1 MKHHSMFHAFLFNN
15 VHLITIIM
23 RNTIFETTLI
33 FVFSAMLMLAIAGT
47 ATAQDTTNFRFKGF
61 GLAMG
66 IYQPELDYWKND
78 TASPFRNSDFSTTL
92 FVEGFAEF
100 RLLKDLTVKAGIG
113 FWQAR
118 AETTIPTY
126 GKTQL
131 LLNGYPISLDLR
143 YYASPLQVA
152 FITPYVGV
160 GGELVLI
167 NYQLDFADKDDPDPS
182 NGSSILGSATIGL
195 ELKLSRN
202 FTFDLFADYK
212 LGDYEQAFLVVTN
225 PGPDQPSSADEITRD
240 ISLSG
245 PRLGISLKYL
255 F

>member
-1 MKHHSMFHAFLFNN
+1 
-15 VHLITIIM
+15 M
-23 RNTIFETTLI
+23 RNTIFKSTFI
-33 FVFSAMLMLAIAGT
+33 FVFSAILMLAVAGS
-47 ATAQDTTNFRFKGF
+47 ASAQDTTNFSFRGF
-61 GLAMG
+61 GLSMG

-78 TASPFRNSDFSTTL
+78 TSSPFRNSDFSTTL

-100 RLLKDLTVKAGIG
+100 RLIKDVAIKAGIG
-113 FWQAR
+113 YWQAR

-131 LLNGYPISLDLR
+131 LLNGYPISLDVR

-167 NYQLDFADKDDPDPS
+167 SYQLSFEDKEDPDPT
-182 NGSSILGSATIGL
+182 NGSTVLGSATIGL
-195 ELKLSRN
+195 QMKLSRN
-202 FTFDLFADYK
+202 FAFDVFADYK
-212 LGDYEQAFLVVTN
+212 LGNYQQAFLVEVPN
-225 PGPDQPSSADEITRD
+225 PDQPSAETEITRD

>member
-1 MKHHSMFHAFLFNN
+1 
-15 VHLITIIM
+15 M
-23 RNTIFETTLI
+23 RNTIFQTTFI
-33 FVFSAMLMLAIAGT
+33 FVFSAMLMLTIAGT
-47 ATAQDTTNFRFKGF
+47 ATAQQDTANFRFKGF

-78 TASPFRNSDFSTTL
+78 TASPFRNSDFSTIL

-100 RLLKDLTVKAGIG
+100 RLIKDLTAKAGIG
-113 FWQAR
+113 YWQAR

-131 LLNGYPISLDLR
+131 LLNGYPISLDVR
-143 YYASPLQVA
+143 YYASPLQFA

-167 NYQLDFADKDDPDPS
+167 SYRLDFADKDDPDPT
-182 NGSSILGSATIGL
+182 NGSSLLGSATLGL
-195 ELKLSRN
+195 QLKLSRN
-202 FTFDLFADYK
+202 FAFDIFADYK
-212 LGDYEQAFLVVTN
+212 LGNYQQAFLVEVPN
-225 PGPDQPSSADEITRD
+225 PDPGQPSAEAEITRD

>member
-1 MKHHSMFHAFLFNN
+1 
-15 VHLITIIM
+15 M
-23 RNTIFETTLI
+23 RNTIFQTTFI
-33 FVFSAMLMLAIAGT
+33 FVFSAMLTLANAST
-47 ATAQDTTNFRFKGF
+47 AAAQQDTSNFRFKGF

-78 TASPFRNSDFSTTL
+78 TASPFRNSDFSTIL

-100 RLLKDLTVKAGIG
+100 RLIKDLTAKAGIG
-113 FWQAR
+113 YWQAR

-131 LLNGYPISLDLR
+131 LLNGYPISLDVR

-167 NYQLDFADKDDPDPS
+167 SYQLDFTDKDDPDPS
-182 NGSSILGSATIGL
+182 NGSSLLGSATLGL
-195 ELKLSRN
+195 QLKLSRN
-202 FTFDLFADYK
+202 FAFDIFADYK
-212 LGDYEQAFLVVTN
+212 LGNYQQAFLVEVPN
-225 PGPDQPSSADEITRD
+225 PDPGQPSAEAEITHD